1 MRRRAL
7 PALVAC
13 TVLWIPAVAWSAT
26 APADAIKYR
35 KAVMSAM
42 AAHVG
47 AFMLVNFGKVE
58 HQDHLKAH
66 ASALADLGRQ
76 ARVLFP
82 AGTDVGD
89 TAALP
94 LIWKE
99 QEQFRKLEGD
109 LETSS
114 ARLRDAVAAN
124 DKPGTMAA
132 FKALGESCKG
142 CHDRYRK
149 ADD

>member
-1 MRRRAL
+1 MRHRVL
-7 PALVAC
+7 PALLAC
-13 TVLWIPAVAWSAT
+13 AALSIPVVAWSAT

-42 AAHVG
+42 SAHVG
-47 AFMLVNFGKVE
+47 AFLAINFGKVE

-66 ASALADLGRQ
+66 ANAIADLGAQ

-82 AGTDVGD
+82 PGTDTGD
-89 TAALP
+89 TDALP
-94 LIWKE
+94 LIFKE
-99 QEQFRKLEGD
+99 QDRFTKLLTE
-109 LETSS
+109 LEVSS
-114 ARLRDAVAAN
+114 AKLRDAVAAN